1 MTYSLEQSH
10 DTWMNAYYLGKI
22 DILKKYEHPHLKVL
36 FRDSGIIETQLDRY
50 ERIRH
55 AIQNGVWKPK
65 KYDIDIEEFEYNEQN
80 TRCKISMKSAN
91 GRLILEE
98 LWTFEASWKI
108 LALNV

>member
-1 MTYSLEQSH
+1 MVYSLEQSH

-22 DILKKYEHPHLKVL
+22 EILKKYEHPQLKVF

-50 ERIRH
+50 ERIHH

-65 KYDIDIEEFEYNEQN
+65 KFDIEIEEFEYNDTN
-80 TRCKISMKSAN
+80 TYCKISMKSYD
-91 GRLILEE
+91 GILILEE
-98 LWTFEASWKI
+98 LWTFEEYWKI